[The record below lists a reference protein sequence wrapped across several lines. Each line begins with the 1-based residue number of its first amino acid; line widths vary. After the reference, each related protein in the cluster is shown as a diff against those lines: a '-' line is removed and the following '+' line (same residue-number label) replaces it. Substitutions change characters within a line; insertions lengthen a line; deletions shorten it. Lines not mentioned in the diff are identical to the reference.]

1 MTDVTNAQRALWM
14 VLITSLAA
22 PFFASLVD
30 VALTLASPLFD
41 FLLPPRADKALG
53 EVAIGAYAWGA
64 LPSTVGAL
72 GLVPYVLQTGTYG
85 WLQAA
90 VAGVVAFAAAH
101 VVWPIPAGA
110 AIPFLA
116 FLAGLVAIGMRAM
129 LISGGILKA

>member
-22 PFFASLVD
+22 PFFASLID

-41 FLLPPRADKALG
+41 FVLPPRAGKALG
-53 EVAIGAYAWGA
+53 EVAVGAYAWGA

-72 GLVPYVLQTGTYG
+72 GLVPYVLQSGTYG

-90 VAGVVAFAAAH
+90 VAGVIAFAAAH
-101 VVWPIPAGA
+101 IVWPIPAGA
-110 AIPFLA
+110 AMPFLA

-129 LISGGILKA
+129 LISGGILKQ

>member
-1 MTDVTNAQRALWM
+1 MTNVTNAQRALWM

-22 PFFASLVD
+22 PFFASLVN

-41 FLLPPRADKALG
+41 FVLPPRAGKSLG

-72 GLVPYVLQTGTYG
+72 GLVPYVLQSGTYG

-90 VAGVVAFAAAH
+90 VAGVIAFAAAH
-101 VVWPIPAGA
+101 VVWPVPAGA
-110 AIPFLA
+110 AMPFLA

-129 LISGGILKA
+129 LVSGGILKQ

>member
-90 VAGVVAFAAAH
+90 VAGVIAFAAAH

>member
-90 VAGVVAFAAAH
+90 VAGVIAFAAAH

-110 AIPFLA
+110 AMPFLA

-129 LISGGILKA
+129 LISGGILKP